1 MGVAVTAALARSAA
15 LVASVA
21 GAMMVALDGT
31 LLLLA
36 QPALQ
41 RDLHA
46 SLAQVQWTGTGYL
59 VAAAALLVVAGRFGD
74 RYGHRRL
81 LVAGVLGFGA
91 ASAGIAVAPTIGWV
105 VGLRVVQGVFGALLQ
120 PATLALLRLRYPPE
134 RLAAPVAVRTGAIG
148 IAGAAGPLLGGV
160 LVAQLGWRSVFVLN
174 VPVAVGIAAVGFAVR
189 VPAQHRR
196 ATRADPGG
204 ALLLAAVLALG
215 VYTLVG
221 VPAHGWTG
229 PTTLLGALGTAVGG
243 AALLAHERRAAAPIV
258 SRTVAASRPVVAAIG
273 LLLATAGG
281 LFGALFVATF
291 CLQGV
296 LGLDPLRAGLRVL
309 PLTVLMV
316 LGAPLSSLAL
326 RRYGPRRVAATG
338 VVLVVLALAGLA
350 RFAPAG
356 DGVAVGLTCALLGAG
371 FAAVLV
377 TATGTVVGDAP
388 AGYAGVVGGLK
399 QTAMNVGPTVGI
411 AVAASVLQAGR
422 PAGAALPATAA
433 TPALLALAGIAAA
446 GLYPALRLPAIRPRA
461 GRQEDTWRRTTSS
474 AS

>member
-1 MGVAVTAALARSAA
+1 MSGAVSRSAA

-36 QPALQ
+36 QPSLQ
-41 RDLHA
+41 RELHA
-46 SLAQVQWTGTGYL
+46 TMTQVQWTGTGYL
-59 VAAAALLVVAGRFGD
+59 VAVAALLVVAGRLGD

-91 ASAGIAVAPTIGWV
+91 ASAGIALAPTIGWV

-134 RLAAPVAVRTGAIG
+134 RLATPVAVRTAGIG
-148 IAGAAGPLLGGV
+148 IASAAGPVLGGV

-174 VPVAVGIAAVGFAVR
+174 VPVAVAVAAVGLAVR
-189 VPAQHRR
+189 LPAARR
-196 ATRADPGG
+196 RPSRTDPGG
-204 ALLLAAVLALG
+204 AALLAAVLALG

-221 VPAHGWTG
+221 VPARGWTG
-229 PTTLLGALGTAVGG
+229 AATVLGALGTVVGA

-258 SRTVAASRPVVAAIG
+258 PRTVAASRPVTAAIG
-273 LLLATAGG
+273 LLLVTAGG

-291 CLQGV
+291 CLQDV
-296 LGLDPLRAGLRVL
+296 LGLDPLDAGLRVL

-338 VVLVVLALAGLA
+338 VALVTVALAGLA

-356 DGVAVGLTCALLGAG
+356 DGVAVGSTCALLGVG
-371 FAAVLV
+371 FAAVMV

-399 QTAMNVGPTVGI
+399 QTAMNVGPTIGI

-422 PAGAALPATAA
+422 PAGTPLSAAAA
-433 TPALLALAGIAAA
+433 TPALLALAGVAAV
-446 GLYPALRLPAIRPRA
+446 GLYPALRLPTTRRGA
-461 GRQEDTWRRTTSS
+461 GSQEDSWRRTTSS
-474 AS
+474 VS